1 MTLASTARRYGRA
14 LFDVVLQQ
22 NGDLDRTLR
31 ELEAFG
37 ALMTTHPALGA
48 VISNPAVPASKKR
61 AMVDAILAA
70 DAAGVSDPVARTLA
84 LLADRDRLAL
94 VPALARAFNERVMAH
109 RQIVRAEVTTAVAI
123 DDTRVQ
129 AIADALGQATG
140 RHVMVEPKVDASILG
155 GVVARV
161 GSVVY
166 DGSVARQLEKMKE
179 SLVESGQ

>member
-1 MTLASTARRYGRA
+1 MTPASSARRYARA

-22 NGDLDRTLR
+22 KGDFDRTAQ
-31 ELEAFG
+31 ELETFA
-37 ALMTTHPALGA
+37 ALMASHPALGA
-48 VISNPAVPASKKR
+48 VISNPAVPAAKKR
-61 AMVDAILAA
+61 AMVDAIV
-70 DAAGVSDPVARTLA
+70 AGAGQVSDPVARTLA
-84 LLADRDRLAL
+84 LLADRDRLTL
-94 VPALARAFNERVMAH
+94 VPALARAFGERVMDH

-123 DDTRVQ
+123 DDARVK
-129 AIADALGQATG
+129 AIADALGRATG

-179 SLVESGQ
+179 SLVEGGQ

>member
-14 LFDVVLQQ
+14 LFDVILQQ
-22 NGDLDRTLR
+22 NGDLDRTAQ
-31 ELEAFG
+31 ELDAFA
-37 ALMTTHPALGA
+37 ALMSAHPSLGA

-61 AMVDAILAA
+61 AMVDALVAQ
-70 DAAGVSDPVARTLA
+70 AGSVSDPVARTLA

-94 VPALARAFNERVMAH
+94 VPALARAFHERVMDH

-123 DDTRVQ
+123 DEARVK

-179 SLVESGQ
+179 SLIESGQ

>member
-14 LFDVVLQQ
+14 LFDVVLHK
-22 NGDLDRTLR
+22 NGDLDRTIQ
-31 ELEAFG
+31 ELDAFA
-37 ALMTTHPALGA
+37 ALMASHPALGV

-61 AMVDAILAA
+61 AMVDALLAQ
-70 DAAGVSDPVARTLA
+70 AGDVSDPVARTLA

-94 VPALARAFNERVMAH
+94 VPALARAFHERVMDY
-109 RQIVRAEVTTAVAI
+109 RQIVRADVTTAVAI
-123 DDTRVQ
+123 DEARVK

-166 DGSVARQLEKMKE
+166 DGSVARQLEKMKA

>member
-1 MTLASTARRYGRA
+1 MTLASSARRYGRA

-22 NGDLDRTLR
+22 NGDLDRTAQ
-31 ELEAFG
+31 ELDGFA
-37 ALMTTHPALGA
+37 ALMTSHPALGA

-61 AMVDAILAA
+61 ALVDALVAE
-70 DAAGVSDPVARTLA
+70 AGPVSDPVARTLS

-94 VPALARAFNERVMAH
+94 VPALARAFAERVMDH

-123 DDTRVQ
+123 DAARVT
-129 AIADALGQATG
+129 AIAEALGQATG
-140 RHVMVEPKVDASILG
+140 RHVVVEPKVDASILG

-166 DGSVARQLEKMKE
+166 DGSVSRQLEKMKE

>member
-14 LFDVVLQQ
+14 LFDVVLQKH
-22 NGDLDRTLR
+22 GDLDRTVR
-31 ELEAFG
+31 ELDAFA
-37 ALMTTHPALGA
+37 ALMSSHPALGA

-61 AMVDAILAA
+61 AMVDALLAQ
-70 DAAGVSDPVARTLA
+70 AGDVSDPVARTLA

-94 VPALARAFNERVMAH
+94 VPALARAFTERVMDH
-109 RQIVRAEVTTAVAI
+109 RQIVRAEVTTAVDI
-123 DDTRVQ
+123 DASRVK

-140 RHVMVEPKVDASILG
+140 RHVIVEPKVDASILG

-166 DGSVARQLEKMKE
+166 DGSVARQLEKMKA